1 MMRQLYA
8 GDGLP
13 FPDAAPDALRLLL
26 RDPTWG
32 RCMILCD
39 QGRSVGYFVLGFGFS
54 LEFGGRDAFLD
65 ELYLLPEARGR
76 GFGKAA
82 LTHAIDLCRTLGV
95 KALHLETK
103 KSNAAAQK
111 LYRSAG
117 FTERHPGFDLLT
129 LRLDSPRP

>member
-1 MMRQLYA
+1 MMRRLYA

-13 FPDAAPDALRLLL
+13 FPDAAPETLLSLL
-26 RDPTWG
+26 REPTWG
-32 RCMILCD
+32 RCMILRD
-39 QGRSVGYFVLGFGFS
+39 QGRSIGYFVLAFGFS

-65 ELYLLPEARGR
+65 ELYLIPEARGR

-82 LTHAIDLCRTLGV
+82 LSHAIDLCRTLDV

-103 KSNAAAQK
+103 RTNAAAQK

-129 LRLDSPRP
+129 LRLKSSE